1 MQDESSMC
9 AVAAAGI
16 RPEDFVMD
24 ICAAPG
30 GKTTAAAEFST
41 ARACAV
47 DGTLQRKTGID

>member
-1 MQDESSMC
+1 MC

-30 GKTTAAAEFST
+30 GKTTAAAEFAQQGHVLSMDI
-41 ARACAV
+41 AEENWN
-47 DGTLQRKTGID
+47 